1 MSYQHGRFVWF
12 ECFTENIERA
22 RSFYTEL
29 FDWTIDPMPM
39 EDGQPY
45 QLIKSGRTGIG
56 GLMPLQGEQGN
67 QPFWLSYLS
76 VNDVDRVTDRI
87 VDQDGELLHAAFDVA
102 GVGRRAVVQDPQGA
116 VFALFKGERGDPEE
130 AEGPGSW
137 WWNELWTSEEL
148 EALDFYE
155 SVFDYSHDEMSMD
168 GDGTYYV
175 LMQGD
180 APRGGLMRSP
190 DVKTPPNWLPYVRV
204 ADCDATAVR
213 AKSMGAKVLWS
224 PSDIPSVGRA
234 MVLSDPTGA
243 VIAAIT
249 PAN

>member
-12 ECFTENIERA
+12 ECFTENTDRA

-39 EDGQPY
+39 EDGPPY
-45 QLIKSGRTGIG
+45 LLIKSGNTGIG
-56 GLMPLQGEQGN
+56 GLMPLQAERGDHA
-67 QPFWLSYLS
+67 FWLSYLS
-76 VNDVDRVTDRI
+76 VHDVDGIAARI
-87 VDQDGELLHAAFDVA
+87 LERSGELLHAAFDVA
-102 GVGRRAVVQDPQGA
+102 GVGRMAVVQDPQGA
-116 VFALFKGERGDPEE
+116 VFALFKGERDDPEE

-137 WWNELWTSEEL
+137 WWNELWTSQEA
-148 EALDFYE
+148 EALRFYE
-155 SVFDYSHDEMSMD
+155 SVFGYTHDAMSMD
-168 GDGTYYV
+168 GEGTYYV

-190 DVKTPPNWLPYVRV
+190 DMKLPPNWLPYVRV
-204 ADCDATAVR
+204 ADCDAAASR
-213 AKSMGAKVLWS
+213 GKSMGAKILWA
-224 PSDIPSVGRA
+224 PSDIPNVGRA
-234 MVLSDPTGA
+234 TVLTDPAGA